1 MLNIYI
7 YINQPVYSA
16 KSHSNSRLPPLGQG
30 PMSVLPDSVH
40 DGGRRRW
47 IWSGP
52 ILRQQD
58 STQAHTC
65 INIEKLLN
73 IHVFSIYIYI
83 LDNIYILL
91 KILFKACLISIALLV
106 YYNVFYQTP
115 KMYSRKSNETKKAK
129 PRSTEHICRNAH
141 GVLYHKVQHHNDE
154 LGPCQSVLGIVP
166 RDPNWDMSFASCNS
180 WVQCGSILLPM
191 VPVFCNIL
199 SFPGNF
205 FVFLGTWRRR
215 WIEGWYF

>member
-1 MLNIYI
+1 MFLVFIYI
-7 YINQPVYSA
+7 YQTVYIY
-16 KSHSNSRLPPLGQG
+16 R
-30 PMSVLPDSVH
+30 
-40 DGGRRRW
+40 
-47 IWSGP
+47 
-52 ILRQQD
+52 
-58 STQAHTC
+58 
-65 INIEKLLN
+65 LLN
-73 IHVFSIYIYI
+73 IF
-83 LDNIYILL
+83 
-91 KILFKACLISIALLV
+91 FKACLISIALL

-129 PRSTEHICRNAH
+129 PRSTDICRNAH

-199 SFPGNF
+199 SLPGNF

-215 WIEGWYF
+215 